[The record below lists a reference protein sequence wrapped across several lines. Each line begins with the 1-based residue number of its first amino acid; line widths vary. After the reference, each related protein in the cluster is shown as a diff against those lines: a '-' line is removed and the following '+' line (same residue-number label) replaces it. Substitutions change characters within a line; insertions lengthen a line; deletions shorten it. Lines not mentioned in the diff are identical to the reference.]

1 MSYNPSLRHTLQY
14 FYTKTTVIK
23 SGRCHNSSNGAI
35 FLSIRNR
42 IVPAQCM
49 PIAGQE
55 GCNYFLMTINAMM
68 DLGGLQVDEVF
79 KPPFL
84 LPATQ
89 KEISLLL
96 WMPMHINEHL
106 RYYGHVSSNVPFTL
120 FAPTKRAN
128 KYRIRATVQRSLL
141 TQSAVNYPALF
152 LLYVW
157 YFSFFVCRSGRNE
170 HVRLV
175 TIRKES
181 HWGSFETGGNFL
193 KCIRLTKWNL

>member
-1 MSYNPSLRHTLQY
+1 MVQFSCRYEIALCQLNACPSPD
-14 FYTKTTVIK
+14 KK
-23 SGRCHNSSNGAI
+23 GAI
-35 FLSIRNR
+35 IFLW
-42 IVPAQCM
+42 PARWW
-49 PIAGQE
+49 I
-55 GCNYFLMTINAMM
+55 
-68 DLGGLQVDEVF
+68 LGVFKSMKF
-79 KPPFL
+79 KPPFFYYN
-84 LPATQ
+84 T
-89 KEISLLL
+89 KEISLL
-96 WMPMHINEHL
+96 MPMHINEHL
-106 RYYGHVSSNVPFTL
+106 RYYGHVSRNVSFTL
-120 FAPTKRAN
+120 FALTKQTN

-193 KCIRLTKWNL
+193 KCTINKMKSINIPQLVDGIRINSEFF